1 MAEGSVTNRYELL
14 VIGGSAG
21 SLEVLLH
28 ILPLLQ
34 KDLPL
39 AIVIVVHR
47 KNGESL
53 LVDLLSDKTSWPVQ
67 EAEEK
72 EPIRPRTIYVAPSDY
87 HLLIEADKTISLD
100 VSEKV
105 HYSRPSIDV
114 SFETAAEAY
123 HSSVIAVLLSGA
135 NADGAQ
141 GLQQIKS
148 RGGLTIV
155 QDPAE
160 AAVSYMPQQAIDR
173 TAVDY
178 IATAAEIVAII
189 NRLAGGSS

>member
-28 ILPLLQ
+28 VLPLLQ

-39 AIVIVVHR
+39 AIVMVVHR

>member
-28 ILPLLQ
+28 VLPLLQ